1 MLLQESRHATGTMMA
16 LTLLIAVP
24 MASNVQKALWSCIM
38 RVLNKFYF
46 WKSSPRKKF
55 EMYAEVHCKVI

>member
-1 MLLQESRHATGTMMA
+1 MS

-24 MASNVQKALWSCIM
+24 MASNVQEALWSCIM
-38 RVLNKFYF
+38 RGLNKFYF

-55 EMYAEVHCKVI
+55 EIYPEVHCKVI